1 MRRDR
6 KWARLPG
13 PRLPFARLMADEDWA
28 LPDEVDNDDVE
39 QLSQRDWLP
48 VVPAPSAPKE
58 QRYDTVFNNA
68 KAGMDQVDQDHVR
81 AVVLEASK
89 DSDYYKEQQRR
100 DAATDSK
107 VASAC
112 PSLLRAQ
119 LDQLS
124 PLQVA
129 AAERALSPR
138 LAKLESGRDLSR
150 FWLVVDA
157 DAFFAS
163 VEERD
168 HPHLRTVPMAVG
180 GIGMISTA
188 NYVARRYG
196 VRSAMPGFIGRKLCP
211 QLVFVVPNFDKYQ
224 AAAEEMRA
232 IFARFDPQFMSGSLD
247 EAYLDITEYCA
258 TNACTPEACAEALRN
273 AVRAETR
280 GLTCSCG
287 LGPNQMI
294 AKIASD
300 KKKPDGQ
307 FCVPNT
313 LEGVHAFMAELP
325 MRKVPG
331 IGRVSERVLSTL
343 GVATCGDMLRLAPQL
358 SLVLGQDSSMFRH
371 ALASALGLGE
381 TQKPPPLAPGELGRR
396 GMSVERTFGDC
407 SDPAELE
414 HWVNSI
420 ATSLSEHMQAEG
432 LKCRALTLKLK
443 TAAFEVRTR
452 QVSLPVPT
460 CAAEQLLA
468 PALRLLRAEMPIT
481 CRLLGLR
488 ASAFQQRVPPPPG
501 QRVLPFQTGDGDHP
515 ADEAD
520 TETCAR
526 CGARTAPG
534 VAMQEHEDWHMAR
547 DLYHNMREQDHQR
560 SGSPPAKKGKAA
572 GNIATLFQRQ
582 TQRQ

>member
-1 MRRDR
+1 
-6 KWARLPG
+6 
-13 PRLPFARLMADEDWA
+13 MANAEWP
-28 LPDEVDNDDVE
+28 LPDEVDDDDVE
-39 QLSQRDWLP
+39 LSQREWLP
-48 VVPAPSAPKE
+48 VAPAAAPK
-58 QRYDTVFNNA
+58 QAGRRFDTVFTNA
-68 KAGMDQVDQDHVR
+68 KAGMDKVDVEHVR

-89 DSDYYKEQQRR
+89 DSDFYKEQQRR
-100 DAATDSK
+100 DAATDAR
-107 VASAC
+107 VVG
-112 PSLLRAQ
+112 LLDK

-124 PLQVA
+124 PLHVA
-129 AAERALSPR
+129 AAERALAPR

-150 FWLVVDA
+150 HWLVVDM

-168 HPHLRTVPMAVG
+168 DPRLKTLAMAVG

-211 QLVFVVPNFDKYQ
+211 QLIFVPCSFDKYT
-224 AAAEEMRA
+224 AAAEETRA

-247 EAYLDITEYCA
+247 EAYLDITQYCA
-258 TNACTPEACAEALRN
+258 TNACTPEACAAALRD
-273 AVRAETR
+273 AVRTETR
-280 GLTCSCG
+280 LTCSCG

-300 KKKPDGQ
+300 KNKPDGQ

-313 LEGVHAFMAELP
+313 LAGVRAFMTELP
-325 MRKVPG
+325 IRKVPG
-331 IGRVSERVLSTL
+331 VGRVSERVLSTL

-358 SLVLGQDSSMFRH
+358 SLVLGAESSMFRH

-407 SDPAELE
+407 SDPGELE
-414 HWVNSI
+414 QWVSQI
-420 ATSLSEHMQAEG
+420 ATTLSEHMQAEG
-432 LKCRALTLKLK
+432 LRCRSLTLKLK

-452 QVSLPVPT
+452 QVALPAPSCT
-460 CAAEQLLA
+460 AEQLLA
-468 PALRLLRAEMPIT
+468 PALRLLRAEMPVC

-501 QRVLPFQTGDGDHP
+501 QRMLPFEVEGAGGDGGGGHAEA
-515 ADEAD
+515 ADAQAD
-520 TETCAR
+520 MESCAR

-534 VAMQEHEDWHMAR
+534 AATVEHADWHMAR
-547 DLYHNMREQDHQR
+547 DLHHTMREEEHHR
-560 SGSPPAKKGKAA
+560 SEQPPAKKGKAA